1 MLDGSNL
8 VATRESL
15 DEKVNHRGLLLEEV
29 LQEFGLIICNGRAKS
44 DCPAAFTFTSSRGKS
59 VIDLAAVNLVGA
71 ELFEDLYIKDDVHI
85 SDHYPAVVSLKL
97 WAQHEPNNPGNSIS
111 SQKVAQKRYFCS
123 DEGKMASFQ
132 AEAAKR
138 MISFKEN
145 RGSANDGFI
154 KFVAEIES
162 VGRGA
167 GLVGDNFSLRR
178 LERHHKPWFNGR
190 CRSLRYQVRNL
201 YRKLRRKGYP
211 KGLFQ
216 DYSELKSKYVRVLRQ
231 AKREFFD
238 RHQCAINDCKNA
250 REFWKIVKTT
260 KKKPYCE
267 NPVPLREWEA
277 FYKGIYKPKPPGSV
291 WPTTL
296 QLVTGLDE
304 VITLQELEKV
314 LCRIKNG
321 KAPGE
326 DAIPNDVL
334 KILPKNWKQYLVDL
348 FNHILAAGEVPVGWG
363 RVKLYLLHKK
373 GDQTDPSNYRGI
385 ALMSTIVKVFTTILA
400 DRLTSWA
407 NVRGVLP
414 EEQAGFRAKRSCTDH
429 IFTLHAAACLCLMKK
444 RQPLVTVMVDLKRAF
459 DSVCHDK
466 LWSKLEKIGVSGRII
481 RVLVSLYSSACFLI
495 QPDPQ
500 GERFE
505 QDITEGV
512 LQGDCLSPL
521 LFILFLSDLG
531 PFMDERGCHGLR
543 IGGKELSQLI
553 FADDLVVLAD
563 SVPDAQRKVNIL
575 QEYCRENSLS
585 INVEKSKVLIFRG
598 GGRAKKMK
606 SIYCENVALEV
617 VPSFQYLGV
626 LFSRTGKFKQNK
638 DLYISKARRALGC
651 TKELFYKGKITS
663 WESRSRLFQSMV
675 ESVLLYASEVWGIWY
690 MDDLE
695 IVQSTFIKST
705 LCLPRSTPG
714 HFLRVETGSLPVKA
728 KIFRRT
734 VHYWQKILNMERDR
748 WPRLCY
754 EELLKAVDDSSTY
767 SSLNWVRR
775 LRDSLLPIG
784 MGWLLNDPERVQTK
798 DLIKAYENHCTSS
811 DIARVCESGYGFYFR
826 NLADFT
832 ERQWYLGSK
841 KNLQIERI
849 IAQMRTTSKNEI
861 RFYAKGSA
869 HKISC
874 ETVCNVCNTSEV
886 EDHFHFMLRCPL
898 YNYYRNFYLSRYI
911 NVGEAPEIS
920 YCSLLDIGRD
930 SDKLMAVYHYISQAL
945 RLRAFSLE
953 E

>member
-1 MLDGSNL
+1 MVQSRLRSS
-8 VATRESL
+8 VCKWKPPRM
-15 DEKVNHRGLLLEEV
+15 
-29 LQEFGLIICNGRAKS
+29 
-44 DCPAAFTFTSSRGKS
+44 AAFMQVRSAKVYKERRSCRVSEFKK
-59 VIDLAAVNLVGA
+59 
-71 ELFEDLYIKDDVHI
+71 LFRFEEENVKWI
-85 SDHYPAVVSLKL
+85 SDHFLGPEIETRGGALSPEQKMKTFLRYLADPGFQVGVGEDVGVHQSTVSRTVEFVSNKIVEKADL
-97 WAQHEPNNPGNSIS
+97 W
-111 SQKVAQKRYFCS
+111 
-123 DEGKMASFQ
+123 
-132 AEAAKR
+132 
-138 MISFKEN
+138 
-145 RGSANDGFI
+145 I
-154 KFVAEIES
+154 KFPRNQEAIEES
-162 VGRGA
+162 
-167 GLVGDNFSLRR
+167 
-178 LERHHKPWFNGR
+178 
-190 CRSLRYQVRNL
+190 
-201 YRKLRRKGYP
+201 
-211 KGLFQ
+211 
-216 DYSELKSKYVRVLRQ
+216 RQ
-231 AKREFFD
+231 
-238 RHQCAINDCKNA
+238 
-250 REFWKIVKTT
+250 
-260 KKKPYCE
+260 
-267 NPVPLREWEA
+267 
-277 FYKGIYKPKPPGSV
+277 
-291 WPTTL
+291 
-296 QLVTGLDE
+296 
-304 VITLQELEKV
+304 
-314 LCRIKNG
+314 
-321 KAPGE
+321 
-326 DAIPNDVL
+326 
-334 KILPKNWKQYLVDL
+334 
-348 FNHILAAGEVPVGWG
+348 
-363 RVKLYLLHKK
+363 
-373 GDQTDPSNYRGI
+373 GDQADPSNYRGI

-505 QDITEGV
+505 QDIMEGV

-553 FADDLVVLAD
+553 FADDLALLAD

-695 IVQSTFIKST
+695 IVQSTFIKSA

-734 VHYWQKILNMERDR
+734 VHYWQKILNMEWDR

-754 EELLKAVDDSSTY
+754 EELLKAVDDSSTH

-798 DLIKAYENHCTSS
+798 A
-811 DIARVCESGYGFYFR
+811 GFINCR
-826 NLADFT
+826 
-832 ERQWYLGSK
+832 
-841 KNLQIERI
+841 
-849 IAQMRTTSKNEI
+849 
-861 RFYAKGSA
+861 
-869 HKISC
+869 
-874 ETVCNVCNTSEV
+874 
-886 EDHFHFMLRCPL
+886 
-898 YNYYRNFYLSRYI
+898 LS
-911 NVGEAPEIS
+911 NN
-920 YCSLLDIGRD
+920 
-930 SDKLMAVYHYISQAL
+930 
-945 RLRAFSLE
+945 
-953 E
+953 